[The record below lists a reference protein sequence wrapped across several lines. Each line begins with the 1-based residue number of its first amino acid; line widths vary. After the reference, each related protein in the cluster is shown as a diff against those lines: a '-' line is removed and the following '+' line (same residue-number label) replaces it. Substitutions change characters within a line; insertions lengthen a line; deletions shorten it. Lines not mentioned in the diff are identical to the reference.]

1 MGCKWIL
8 IEIKFLVM
16 YLVLNLLIFFKNL
29 VVMENK
35 KINFDFSIWDKFI
48 YFFVFDRRFSL

>member
-16 YLVLNLLIFFKNL
+16 YLVLNLLNFLKNL
-29 VVMENK
+29 VVLENK
-35 KINFDFSIWDKFI
+35 
-48 YFFVFDRRFSL
+48 

>member
-16 YLVLNLLIFFKNL
+16 YLVLNLLNFLKNL